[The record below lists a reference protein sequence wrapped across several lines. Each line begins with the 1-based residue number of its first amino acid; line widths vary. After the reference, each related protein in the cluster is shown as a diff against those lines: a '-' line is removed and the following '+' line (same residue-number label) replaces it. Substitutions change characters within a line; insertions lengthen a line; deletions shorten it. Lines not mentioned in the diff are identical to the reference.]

1 MHNLKYIYDSFGV
14 PFESTIFSVIHKK
27 SQIQSQLQT
36 KDKSSFNVPTSELFK
51 SYLDNLQKFI
61 STQNSKSIYDPVS
74 RAFVAG
80 GHRYDKI
87 FGIQPMIS
95 II

>member
-74 RAFVAG
+74 RAFVAE